1 VEPTPTS
8 SQDHVEFD
16 RMCAGVEE
24 FETLPEVPSPPLER
38 EPSDE
43 DDTSM
48 DDQIMAGLVT
58 P

>member
-1 VEPTPTS
+1 
-8 SQDHVEFD
+8 VEFD
-16 RMCAGVEE
+16 RLCAGVEE
-24 FETLPEVPSPPLER
+24 FETLPEVPSEPLER